1 MIDFEPNEDQTLI
14 RDMVQQFAENEVRP
28 NARNCD
34 ETASI
39 DPGVLDAAHELGL
52 VANALPEAHG
62 GGGER
67 SAVTGCLIAEELAWG
82 DLSIALAILSPS
94 LLGHPVADF
103 GSEAQQADV
112 LPSLLTAKFAPGS
125 IGWVEPRFGFD
136 PLRPQT
142 TAKRDGEEYVLDG
155 TKCFVPWQD
164 GLAQTLVVASEDGE
178 LAAFFVPADAEGL
191 SAERESNM
199 GIQALTTAEITLAGV
214 RVPASARLG
223 EGGPADLRQVLAR
236 GRAALAAAAVGVSRA
251 AYEISL
257 EYAKERETFGA
268 PIATKQAIAF
278 KLADMATE
286 IDATRLLAWEAAWR
300 LDQGLDSFRE
310 ATLAFQ
316 KAQRTALVVADG
328 SVQVFGG
335 HGYIRD
341 FLPEML
347 LRNARGFSTFEA
359 LSLV

>member
-1 MIDFEPNEDQTLI
+1 MIDFTPDEEQTLI
-14 RDMVQQFAENEVRP
+14 RDMVRQFAENEIRP
-28 NARNCD
+28 KARSCD
-34 ETASI
+34 EAFAVEQGI
-39 DPGVLDAAHELGL
+39 LDAAHELGL
-52 VANALPEAHG
+52 VANALPEAQG

-82 DLSIALAILSPS
+82 DLSVALSILSPS
-94 LLGHPVADF
+94 LLGMPVADF
-103 GSEAQQADV
+103 GSDAQKASV
-112 LPSLLTAKFAPGS
+112 LPGLLGASFTPGS
-125 IGWVEPRFGFD
+125 LAWVEPRFGFD
-136 PLRPQT
+136 PLKPQT
-142 TAKRDGEEYVLDG
+142 TAKRDGDEYVLDG

-164 GLAQTLVVASEDGE
+164 GLAQTLVVAAEDGE
-178 LAAFFVPADAEGL
+178 LAAFLVPADASGL
-191 SAERESNM
+191 SAEREANM
-199 GIQALTTAEITLAGV
+199 GIQALTTAELTLSGV

-223 EGGPADLRQVLAR
+223 EGAGADLRRVLAS
-236 GRAALAAAAVGVSRA
+236 GRIALSAAAVGVSRA

-257 EYAKERETFGA
+257 AYAKERETFGA

-300 LDQGLDSFRE
+300 FDQGLDCFRE

-316 KAQRTALVVADG
+316 KAQRTALVVTDG

-347 LRNARGFSTFEA
+347 LRNARGFTTFEGLA
-359 LSLV
+359 LL